1 VEASSSDAVLT
12 GSNHYVVL
20 GRVTGSTL
28 IGCDKDFEVAVDL
41 GIKTILDARNFFYE
55 RHSNIKSR
63 VDDFLVQKTNP
74 KDENSGVRGTVK
86 LRDQESGRSE
96 KEHEPIA
103 WRSGEQ
109 LISMQENSAKQVGCR
124 SGWLRREILDDCAL
138 RSDRRSRASSA

>member
-74 KDENSGVRGTVK
+74 KDEK
-86 LRDQESGRSE
+86 LRRARHRQ
-96 KEHEPIA
+96 A
-103 WRSGEQ
+103 
-109 LISMQENSAKQVGCR
+109 A
-124 SGWLRREILDDCAL
+124 
-138 RSDRRSRASSA
+138 RSRVRQEREGARADCLEIGRAAYFYAGEFSKAGWMPKRLAAAGDS